1 MSLTEEARQEKKEA
15 RRNQILEAATNV
27 FTRLGFNKARMDDI
41 VEESGLSK
49 GTLYWYFKSK
59 DDIITA
65 ILDRMLKREARQL
78 RSMLDDER
86 PVRDKLSNFI
96 DLTIADLE
104 RLRPLMP
111 ILIEFWGLQ
120 LRHKTIRQ
128 GIGKY
133 YQQFFDTLTPFIQ
146 QGIDRGEFRPVN
158 AKSVTVALGAI
169 VEGTILLWASAPDL
183 VDLEEDIREGVD
195 ILLTGLEPLKTGKS
209 NPMRETAN
217 S

>member
-1 MSLTEEARQEKKEA
+1 MDAVGNSKQDKKEA
-15 RRNQILEAATNV
+15 RRNQILEAATHV

-49 GTLYWYFKSK
+49 GTLYWYFRSK

-78 RSMLDDER
+78 HSMLDDER
-86 PVRDKLSNFI
+86 SVRDKLTEFMDS
-96 DLTIADLE
+96 TIEDLE

-146 QGIDRGEFRPVN
+146 QGIDRGEFRPVH

-169 VEGTILLWASAPDL
+169 AEGTILLWASAPEL
-183 VDLEEDIREGVD
+183 VDLEEDIREGFNL
-195 ILLTGLEPLKTGKS
+195 ILAGLEP
-209 NPMRETAN
+209 R
-217 S
+217 